1 MFSFASADCSSG
13 IRPSAENALLLL
25 ADSAVAGLAVAVVS
39 SGDAVVA
46 GPSVVT
52 AAALRGANLAG
63 RRGAAAAG
71 ISTTDM
77 RASCSLLTGPEGLAK
92 VEQVAVGET
101 HAARRVVGPHGSGVR
116 QADAGQAADG
126 PARRDSN
133 LLPMLA
139 AGAAPARAA
148 VAAARQARI
157 AHAIEGF

>member
-1 MFSFASADCSSG
+1 M
-13 IRPSAENALLLL
+13 
-25 ADSAVAGLAVAVVS
+25 AVSS
-39 SGDAVVA
+39 SGDAVLA

-92 VEQVAVGET
+92 VEQVAVD
-101 HAARRVVGPHGSGVR
+101 AARRVVGPHGSGVR

-157 AHAIEGF
+157 AHAIERFNDGLKPST

>member
-1 MFSFASADCSSG
+1 
-13 IRPSAENALLLL
+13 
-25 ADSAVAGLAVAVVS
+25 
-39 SGDAVVA
+39 
-46 GPSVVT
+46 
-52 AAALRGANLAG
+52 
-63 RRGAAAAG
+63 
-71 ISTTDM
+71 M

-157 AHAIEGF
+157 AHAIERFYDGLKPST